1 MKTKFIIRLSISF
14 LFLLVVTGCSKDE
27 NSNSESAKINNYLS
41 RFYKKDFH
49 IGNSVETAVVKSP
62 ALSLAGTTQAKSEDY
77 EGIKLTEVFVG
88 EDERARGYIVT
99 DKDTNEFLYFADV
112 DRENFKLTKVDINA
126 NLTQELENI
135 QQLDVYNATNQ
146 LDLIKIIQELKTG
159 NLQNDEAIAQI
170 VSTTSSARI
179 YMQFF
184 HIYADGCWGTH
195 SYHSAFFGLFKWETY
210 EVVGCP

>member
-1 MKTKFIIRLSISF
+1 M
-14 LFLLVVTGCSKDE
+14 GCSKDE
-27 NSNSESAKINNYLS
+27 NSNSSKNAKVNNYLA
-41 RFYKKDFH
+41 RFYKKNFY

-62 ALSLAGTTQAKSEDY
+62 TLSFARTTLAKSEEF
-77 EGIKLTEVFVG
+77 EGIKLSEVFVG

-112 DRENFKLTKVDINA
+112 DRENFKFTKVDINA
-126 NLTQELENI
+126 NLTEELENI
-135 QQLDVYNATNQ
+135 QQLDKYNATNQ
-146 LDLIKIIQELKTG
+146 LDLIKIVQELKDG
-159 NLQNDEAIAQI
+159 NLQNDEALAQI
-170 VSTTSSARI
+170 VSTTSFERI

-195 SYHSAFFGLFKWETY
+195 SYHSAFFGIFKWETY